1 MSDKKCTRLKTN
13 LLRQDCY
20 VRECFGADD
29 LRSHVASVSTYPVL
43 EQVVEQGGVRE
54 IISERPYP
62 VTPES
67 VNSFADSCDY
77 KMDPVG
83 CQISGRKN
91 LGDIRATQ
99 ELLSMD
105 SATLVSE
112 QSALRARL
120 VAVQEALKAKSAPA
134 PVTDDRSSEVP
145 NNG

>member
-13 LLRQDCY
+13 ILRQDCY
-20 VRECFGADD
+20 VRECFGAED
-29 LRSHVASVSTYPVL
+29 LRSHVASVKTYPVL
-43 EQVVEQGGVRE
+43 EQVTEQGGVRE
-54 IISERPYP
+54 VLSERPYP

-77 KMDPVG
+77 KLDPAG

-91 LGDIRATQ
+91 LGDIRFAQ
-99 ELLSMD
+99 DLFSMD

-120 VAVQEALKAKSAPA
+120 VAVQEALKAKA
-134 PVTDDRSSEVP
+134 PVPSTEKPLEVP